1 MNVAQD
7 RDTIQMKSW
16 TIQAP
21 SMFQLLSFN
30 IRKYEHNFF
39 VLLPI
44 DRSSRWWFMNINSKN
59 VKFVRLSRRLDIFI
73 RF

>member
-30 IRKYEHNFF
+30 IRKYEHNFI